1 MRVDRRGR
9 FVDPFGIDFRGDE
22 ARAVAEG
29 ARIEL
34 RGELADETVALQAL
48 DALDDFFFRH
58 VDRLSDEGE
67 RR

>member
-9 FVDPFGIDFRGDE
+9 FVDPFGIDFRRDE
-22 ARAVAEG
+22 ARSIAER

-34 RGELADETVALQAL
+34 RGELAHEAVALQAL
-48 DALDDFFFRH
+48 DALDDFFLRH